1 MPGLTPRRNEQAIM
15 TNRRIRTAKL
25 LSGAAA
31 AAMLMAAPAFAAE
44 PATLDEV
51 IVTAQK
57 RSQNMQEVPVS
68 VAAVTADQLANFAA
82 GGADIRFLS
91 ARVPSLNAESSFGRT
106 FPRFYIRGLG
116 NTDFDLNAS
125 QPVSLVY
132 DEVVLENPIM
142 KGFPVFDVEQ
152 VEVLRGPQGTLF
164 GRNTPAGIISVT
176 SVKPS
181 FETSGYGQV
190 SYGRWNAIEA
200 DGAVGGALIDNVLAA
215 RLSISHQRRDGY
227 VDNDYT
233 GEKDAME
240 GYEDTAARLQFLYT
254 PTERFTANLNG
265 HFRSMDGTARVFRA
279 NIIQK
284 GTNDLVA
291 GFSPY
296 HAFTDGQNDQEVN
309 SRGANLNAQYEFDGV
324 TLTSITA
331 YEYVDAFSRGD
342 VDGGVAGRG
351 PGVVPFSV
359 ESASKI
365 NGVDQFTQ
373 ELRLASSNDGPLKWQ
388 TGLYYFDEKADFA
401 NLSYGASSSD
411 VLKRTTVANSVQDND
426 TWAVFGQMSYDVT
439 EQLTVTGGLR
449 YTEDDKTLVRREVV
463 YTTGTPVAGS
473 VSRAKTSD
481 ERVSWDL
488 AADYAFTDEVR
499 GFVRVASGFR
509 APTIQPRS
517 VTITTADS
525 EKVMSYEAGVKSD
538 LFGKRARLNLTSF
551 YYEVKDQQF
560 TAVGGVSNNNTLL
573 NADKGV
579 GKGFEAD
586 IELLP
591 LDNLLMTIGTS
602 YNRTEIKDA
611 SLYVPACS
619 GGCTVTDPIRVV
631 NGSRQA
637 SIDGNPFPQAPR
649 WIFNTT
655 ARYGI
660 PVGENDEV
668 YAFTDW
674 SFKSTANF
682 FLYESAE
689 FHSDARWIGGMRVGY
704 AYDGGRFDVSA
715 FVRNITDER
724 GLEGAIDFNN
734 LTGFVIEPRTYGV
747 TARMKF

>member
-1 MPGLTPRRNEQAIM
+1 M
-15 TNRRIRTAKL
+15 TNRSIRTATL
-25 LSGAAA
+25 LSSAAA
-31 AAMLMAAPAFAAE
+31 AVLTLAAPALAE
-44 PATLDEV
+44 PATLDEI

-57 RSQNMQEVPVS
+57 RSQNLQEVPVS
-68 VAAVTADQLANFAA
+68 VAAISADQLANFGA
-82 GGADIRFLS
+82 GGGDIRFLS

-152 VEVLRGPQGTLF
+152 IEVLRGPQGTLF

-176 SVKPS
+176 SRKPT
-181 FETSGYGQV
+181 FETEGYGQV

-200 DGAVGGALIDNVLAA
+200 EGAIGGALIDNKLAA
-215 RLSISHQRRDGY
+215 RISFLHQRRDGY
-227 VDNDYT
+227 VDNDFT
-233 GEKDAME
+233 GEKNAME
-240 GYEDTAARLQFLYT
+240 GYEDTAARLQLLYT

-265 HFRSMDGTARVFRA
+265 HFRSLDGTARVFRA
-279 NIIQK
+279 NIIEK
-284 GTNDLVA
+284 GSNDLVD

-309 SRGANLNAQYEFDGV
+309 SRGANLNAQYEFDNF

-351 PGVVPFSV
+351 PGTVPFSV

-365 NGVDQFTQ
+365 NGIDQFTQ
-373 ELRLASSNDGPLKWQ
+373 ELRLASSDEGPLKWQ

-401 NLSYGASSSD
+401 NLSYGAASTDS
-411 VLKRTTVANSVQDND
+411 LKRTTVANSVQDND
-426 TWAVFGQMSYDVT
+426 TWAVFGQLSYELT
-439 EQLTVTGGLR
+439 EQLTLTGGLR
-449 YTEDDKTLVRREVV
+449 YTEDNKTLVRREVT
-463 YTTGTPVAGS
+463 YTSGTPVNGS

-488 AADYAFTDEVR
+488 AADYAFTEEVR

-517 VTITTADS
+517 VNITTADS

-538 LFGKRARLNLTSF
+538 LFGKRARINLTGF

-573 NADKGV
+573 NADKGI

-586 IELLP
+586 LEFLP
-591 LDNLLMTIGTS
+591 VENLLLTVGTS

-611 SLYVPACS
+611 NLFVPACS
-619 GGCTVTDPIRVV
+619 GGCSVTDPIRVV
-631 NGSRQA
+631 GTSRQA
-637 SIDGNPFPQAPR
+637 SINGNPFPQAPR

-689 FHSDARWIGGMRVGY
+689 FRSDARWQGGLRVGY
-704 AYDGGRFDVSA
+704 SYDGGRFDVSA
-715 FVRNITDER
+715 FVRNITNEQ

-747 TARMKF
+747 TARMTF

>member
-1 MPGLTPRRNEQAIM
+1 MIHRT
-15 TNRRIRTAKL
+15 IRSAAL
-25 LSGAAA
+25 LSAAGAS
-31 AAMLMAAPAFAAE
+31 LLFAAPALAE
-44 PATLDEV
+44 PAMLDEI

-57 RSQNMQEVPVS
+57 RSQNIQEVPVS
-68 VAAVTADQLANFAA
+68 VATVSPDQLANFGA

-91 ARVPSLNAESSFGRT
+91 ARVPSVTAESSFGRT

-132 DEVVLENPIM
+132 DDVVLENPVM
-142 KGFPVFDVEQ
+142 KGFPIFDVERI
-152 VEVLRGPQGTLF
+152 EVLRGPQGTLF

-176 SVKPS
+176 SRKPT
-181 FETSGYGQV
+181 FDTQGYGQV

-200 DGAVGGALIDNVLAA
+200 EGAIGGALVEDKLAG
-215 RLSISHQRRDGY
+215 RISFMHQRRDGY

-240 GYEDTAARLQFLYT
+240 GYEDTAARLQLLYT
-254 PTERFTANLNG
+254 PTDRFTANLNG

-284 GTNDLVA
+284 GSNELVD

-309 SRGANLNAQYEFDGV
+309 SRGANLNAQYEFDDV

-351 PGVVPFSV
+351 PGLVPFSV
-359 ESASKI
+359 ESASQV
-365 NGVDQFTQ
+365 NGIDQFTQ
-373 ELRLASSNDGPLKWQ
+373 ELRLSSSDEGRLKWQ
-388 TGLYYFDEKADFA
+388 TGFYYFDEKADFA
-401 NLSYGASSSD
+401 NLSYGASSAD
-411 VLKRTTVANSVQDND
+411 PLKRTTVASSIQDND
-426 TWAVFGQMSYDVT
+426 TWALFGQVSYELT
-439 EQLTVTGGLR
+439 EKLTLTGGLR
-449 YTEDDKTLVRREVV
+449 YTEDDKTLVRREVS
-463 YTTGTPVAGS
+463 YASGTAGTAT
-473 VSRAKTSD
+473 VSRAETSD
-481 ERVSWDL
+481 ERLSWDI
-488 AADYAFTDEVR
+488 AADYAFTDDVR
-499 GFVRVASGFR
+499 GFARIASGFR

-517 VTITTADS
+517 VSLTTADS
-525 EKVMSYEAGVKSD
+525 EKVQSYEAGIKSD
-538 LFGKRARLNLTSF
+538 LFGKRARLNLTGF
-551 YYEVKDQQF
+551 YYEIKDQQF
-560 TAVGGVSNNNTLL
+560 TAVGGTSNNNTLL

-579 GKGFEAD
+579 GKGFEA
-586 IELLP
+586 ELEVLP
-591 LDNLLMTIGTS
+591 ADGLLLTVGTS
-602 YNRTEIKDA
+602 LNDTEIKDS
-611 SLYVPACS
+611 SLFVPACG
-619 GGCTVTDPIRVV
+619 GGCTVTDPIRLV
-631 NGSRQA
+631 GTSRQA
-637 SIDGNPFPQAPR
+637 SIDGNPFPQAAK
-649 WIFNTT
+649 WIVNTT

-660 PVGENDEV
+660 PVGENDEL

-674 SFKSTANF
+674 SYKSKTNF

-689 FHSDARWIGGMRVGY
+689 FQSDARWIGGMRVGY

-715 FVRNITDER
+715 FVRNITDEE

-734 LTGFVIEPRTYGV
+734 LTGFIIEPRTYGV